1 MLYKDLSSIFLTDF
15 YNLTM
20 SYAYWQKG
28 LQNTEAIFHFNFRK
42 NPFGGGFII
51 FAGLETVMQYMS
63 AELSLSN
70 DDIDFLASQKDSEGK
85 PLFSKEFITYLS
97 KLNFNDCTIYA
108 VKEGTVVFPFEP
120 VIRVEGP
127 IIKCQILET
136 LFLNIIGF
144 QSLIATKSAR
154 VCMAAGEDEVIELGM
169 RHAHGLDGALSASRA
184 AFIGGCVGT
193 SNVRAGKE
201 FGIPVKG
208 TQSHSWIM
216 FFGDEKQAFNE
227 YSDVFTDNTFLVDT
241 YSTMEGVDNAIFI
254 GKQLQKVG
262 KKLIAIRLDSGDLSY
277 LSIKAREKLDNA
289 GFQETKIIVSN
300 ELDEHII
307 ASIKQEGCAIDC
319 WGVGT
324 KMVTGGETAAAS
336 CVYKLAAIKRKDD
349 SKWQLKMK
357 LSEQIEKMSLPGR
370 QQVKRFY
377 DHKIKK
383 YVYDMVV
390 SDFISE
396 PYDQMQVI
404 HSDMVIKTDKTLEAK
419 NLLELIMQDGNL
431 LYKFPELENVQMFV
445 KQELKRLPTSLK
457 RFINPGYYKIGIES
471 QLDKQQK
478 DFIHSVKKGAYDK
491 NSA

>member
-1 MLYKDLSSIFLTDF
+1 MLYKDFSSIFLTDF

-42 NPFGGGFII
+42 NPFSGGFII
-51 FAGLETVMQYMS
+51 FAGLETIVQYIV
-63 AELSLSN
+63 ADQFLSN
-70 DDIDFLASQKDSEGK
+70 ENVEFLASQKDSEGK
-85 PLFSKEFITYLS
+85 PLFDKEFILYLS
-97 KLNFNDCTIYA
+97 TLNFNDCTIYA

-136 LFLNIIGF
+136 LFLNVIGF
-144 QSLIATKSAR
+144 QSLIATKAAR
-154 VCMAAGEDEVIELGM
+154 ICMAAGEDEVIELGM
-169 RHAHGLDGALSASRA
+169 RHAHGVDGALSASRA

-193 SNVRAGKE
+193 SNIIAGKE

-216 FFGDEKQAFNE
+216 FFGDEKKAFDE

-241 YSTMEGVDNAIFI
+241 YSTMEGVNNAIFI

-262 KKLIAIRLDSGDLSY
+262 KKLVAIRLDSGDLSY
-277 LSIKAREKLDNA
+277 LSIKAREKLDAA
-289 GFQETKIIVSN
+289 GFSDTKIIVSN

-324 KMVTGGETAAAS
+324 KMVTGGETSAAS
-336 CVYKLAAIKRKDD
+336 CVYKLAAIKKEDD
-349 SKWQLKMK
+349 TQWQLKMK
-357 LSEQIEKMSLPGR
+357 LSEQVEKTSLPGK

-377 DHKIKK
+377 DRRAQQYI
-383 YVYDMVV
+383 YDMVV
-390 SDFISE
+390 SEFINE
-396 PYDQMQVI
+396 PYGQMHVI
-404 HSDMVIKTDKTLEAK
+404 HSDVVIKIDKNLEVI
-419 NLLELIMQDGNL
+419 NLLEPITQGAKLVYN
-431 LYKFPELENVQMFV
+431 FPKLESLQMFV

-457 RFINPGYYKIGIES
+457 RFINPDYYKIGIES

-478 DFIHSVKKGAYDK
+478 DFINSVKKRANDK